1 MLKESKIYV
10 LVCDRCEI
18 EYPNIQYFNKDV
30 FTDVENYIDYI
41 EEVSSED
48 LSVEDFIANETFD
61 VKEYV
66 NDEYDPEGFHL
77 SDEGDEER
85 KERPIVESHSFHE
98 ELQDQFNSIAESEKE
113 LAHIV

>member
-18 EYPNIQYFNKDV
+18 EYPNIHYFNKDV

-48 LSVEDFIANETFD
+48 GW
-61 VKEYV
+61 VKYQKEHYCFECYTI
-66 NDEYDPEGFHL
+66 DEYDDVQIKL
-77 SDEGDEER
+77 
-85 KERPIVESHSFHE
+85 
-98 ELQDQFNSIAESEKE
+98 L
-113 LAHIV
+113 